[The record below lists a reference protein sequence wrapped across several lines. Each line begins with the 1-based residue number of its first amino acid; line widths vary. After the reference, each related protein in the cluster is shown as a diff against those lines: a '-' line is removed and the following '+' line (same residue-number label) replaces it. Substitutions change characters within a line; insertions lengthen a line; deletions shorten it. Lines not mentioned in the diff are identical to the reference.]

1 MASIEKR
8 IFQAVVT
15 VGSLVPI
22 GAGAAGIL
30 YGPALVGAQGP
41 ALGDLDSHFRYL
53 SGLLLAIGLGY
64 LSTVPA
70 IETRGRR
77 FALLTA
83 LVVFGGVGRLVSIAS
98 VGPPSPI
105 MAAALVM
112 ELLVTPVLAA
122 WQWRLAR
129 RLAR

>member
-8 IFQAVVT
+8 VFQEVVA
-15 VGSLVPI
+15 VGSLAPI

-30 YGPALVGAQGP
+30 YGPALVGAQGST
-41 ALGDLDSHFRYL
+41 LGDLDSHFRYL

-64 LSTVPA
+64 ASTVPA
-70 IETRGRR
+70 IETRGKD
-77 FALLTA
+77 FGLLTT
-83 LVVFGGVGRLVSIAS
+83 LVVLGGVGRPASIAS
-98 VGPPSPI
+98 VGPPSPV
-105 MAAALVM
+105 MAGALVM
-112 ELLVTPVLAA
+112 ELLVTPALAA